1 MSADPAV
8 VVTGLTK
15 RFGRVTAV
23 RDLSFTVAT
32 GKVTGFLGP
41 NGSGKSTTLRT
52 IVGMIRPNEGQAT
65 VFGRRYADLPH
76 PSREVGAVLD
86 VGNAHPRRTA
96 RNHLRVL
103 ALGAG
108 VPVRRVEEVLATVG
122 LADAAD
128 RRSGGFSLGMRQR
141 LSLAGAL
148 LAEPRLLLLDEPA
161 NGLDPAGMRW
171 LRTTLRNFVSTGGT
185 VLLSSHALAEVAQ
198 TADEVVI
205 ISQGSLV
212 SQRRLT
218 DLTSGRTRVRI
229 RTPQRNEF
237 LDILRSAGL
246 AGTTGVDDEL
256 FVEGATARDVGQL
269 AAQHHV
275 VLYEIA
281 EETSSLE
288 DVFLNLTTN
297 QSGAVDV
304 QSAAR

>member
-65 VFGRRYADLPH
+65 VFGRRYVDLPH

-86 VGNAHPRRTA
+86 VGNVHPRRTA

-171 LRTTLRNFVSTGGT
+171 LRTTLLNFVSTGGT

-218 DLTSGRTRVRI
+218 DLTSGGTRVRI

-269 AAQHHV
+269 AAQHHI

-297 QSGAVDV
+297 QSGAGDG